1 MKTHGFTAII
11 AVELG
16 LILAAAPALS
26 QTRPPTEGPAVDG
39 SPAWFLQGSFP
50 DPGGRLLLTLDES
63 GRRGHERRPHHPDGC
78 AWTVT
83 GFEDDRDAGGGVEQE
98 TRRR

>member
-1 MKTHGFTAII
+1 MIGYQDKVHGM
-11 AVELG
+11 
-16 LILAAAPALS
+16 
-26 QTRPPTEGPAVDG
+26 AVDPEDNVWITATNG
-39 SPAWFLQGSFP
+39 ATTMKLSPEGK
-50 DPGGRLLLTLDES
+50 LLLTLSES

-83 GFEDDRDAGGGVEQE
+83 GFEDDRDAGGGMEQE